1 MLGAPGSRCAL
12 TELASAV
19 SSFGKKFLTA
29 ARDFFAARGH
39 RVLYGD
45 TNSVFVLAGL
55 PGGGATY
62 AVLLAQGDRDASEL
76 NLQLTRSIE
85 LEHRVPSFLKIAA
98 TRRTGAS

>member
-1 MLGAPGSRCAL
+1 MLGAPGCRCAL

-45 TNSVFVLAGL
+45 TDSVFVLAGL
-55 PGGGATY
+55 PGGGRPTPSCWRREIAT
-62 AVLLAQGDRDASEL
+62 
-76 NLQLTRSIE
+76 
-85 LEHRVPSFLKIAA
+85 HPS
-98 TRRTGAS
+98 